1 LSDVFLSSPEE
12 ECEPPF
18 ADVEAAGRIVSFSDS
33 GPTHRAFAVVDLDDG
48 QTVVV
53 PVDKLRL

>member
-1 LSDVFLSSPEE
+1 LCDVFLPSPEE
-12 ECEPPF
+12 VSGPPL
-18 ADVEAAGRIVSFSDS
+18 ADVEAEGRIVSFSDS